1 MPSSPHDPSQDTPTV
16 PDLQAPPAKP
26 AKPSK
31 TPSSSPP
38 PSGATALALNRNTIL
53 VGMGAAVAITV
64 PPTLQAVQDPTA
76 RALLSLL
83 AIVVVF
89 GLGYLTIPRKG

>member
-1 MPSSPHDPSQDTPTV
+1 MPSSHQKPSQDTPTV
-16 PDLQAPPAKP
+16 PDLQAPPAQS
-26 AKPSK
+26 SK